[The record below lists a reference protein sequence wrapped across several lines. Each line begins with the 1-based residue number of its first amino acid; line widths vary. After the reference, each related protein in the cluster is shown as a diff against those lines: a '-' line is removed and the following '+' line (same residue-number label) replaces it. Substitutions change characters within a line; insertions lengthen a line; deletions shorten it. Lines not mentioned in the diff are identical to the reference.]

1 MTKQE
6 WIELL
11 KTDVDKFNETRE
23 EMIDLSYANLSHADL
38 SYADLRNANLSYAD
52 LSYADLRGA
61 NLKDANLKDANL
73 KDANLRYADLSY
85 ADLRNANLSYANL
98 SRADLSDADLSYADL
113 KDANLRYADLSY
125 ADFDFSS
132 FPLWCGSFNFKADM
146 RLVYQ
151 LCYHICRLNII
162 NQNGKE
168 SRTGRIVQK
177 LLMPY
182 ANKFHRVKECGTI
195 KYDKVIKVVG
205 K

>member
-1 MTKQE
+1 MNKQE
-6 WIELL
+6 WVKLL
-11 KTDVDKFNETRE
+11 KTDVKMFNETRE
-23 EMIDLSYANLSHADL
+23 EMIDLRGADL

-61 NLKDANLKDANL
+61 DLSYADLRGANLKD
-73 KDANLRYADLSY
+73 

>member
-23 EMIDLSYANLSHADL
+23 EMIDLSCANLSHADL

-52 LSYADLRGA
+52 LSYADLR
-61 NLKDANLKDANL
+61 DANL

>member
-52 LSYADLRGA
+52 LSYADLRG
-61 NLKDANLKDANL
+61 ANLKDANL

>member
-38 SYADLRNANLSYAD
+38 SYADLRNANLS
-52 LSYADLRGA
+52 
-61 NLKDANLKDANL
+61 
-73 KDANLRYADLSY
+73 YADLSY